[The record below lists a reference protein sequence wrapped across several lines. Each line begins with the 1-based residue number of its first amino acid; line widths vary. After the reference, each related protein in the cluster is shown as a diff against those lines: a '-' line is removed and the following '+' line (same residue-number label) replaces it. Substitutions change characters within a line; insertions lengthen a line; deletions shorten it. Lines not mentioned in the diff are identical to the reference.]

1 MPVVLVTGGA
11 GYVGSHAVLEL
22 LPHFQVIVFD
32 NLSRGHRRLVPA
44 GAEFIQGNLH
54 DTARLADMMQSR
66 RVEAVLHFS
75 AYAYV
80 GESVADPGL
89 YFSNNVA
96 GTLSLLNAMRQA
108 GVQGLI
114 FSSSCTV
121 YGLPQSN
128 PIHEDHP
135 LAPISPY
142 GQSKLMME
150 QILPAYE
157 QAHGLRFF
165 VLRYFNAAGCDA
177 QCRSGELHDPEPH
190 VIPRLL
196 LAAQGRLPHF
206 GILGDRHATPDG
218 TCIRDYVHV
227 TDLAVA
233 HRQALQLLLD
243 GHQSTTCNLGTGH
256 GFSVR
261 ELIQAAEMVTGRSIT
276 VRIEPP
282 RPGDP
287 AGLVADARR
296 ARTILG
302 WSPSHSSMPEIL
314 SSAWRWQQSQ

>member
-32 NLSRGHRRLVPA
+32 NLSRGQRRLVPPS
-44 GAEFIQGNLH
+44 AEFIQGCLH
-54 DTARLADMMQSR
+54 DTASLASLMQSR
-66 RVEAVLHFS
+66 RVDAVLHFA

-89 YFSNNVA
+89 YFTNNVA
-96 GTLSLLNAMRQA
+96 GTLSLLEAMRQA
-108 GVQGLI
+108 EVRRLI
-114 FSSSCTV
+114 FSSSCAV

-128 PIHEDHP
+128 PISEDHP

-150 QILPAYE
+150 QVLPSYE
-157 QAHGLRFF
+157 LAHGLRFF

-177 QCRSGELHDPEPH
+177 AGRSGELHDPEPH

-196 LAAQGRLPHF
+196 LAAQGRLPYF
-206 GILGDRHATPDG
+206 GILGDRHPTPDG

-243 GHQSTTCNLGTGH
+243 GHKSTTCNLGTGQ
-256 GFSVR
+256 GVSVR
-261 ELIQAAEMVTGRSIT
+261 DLIQTAQIVTGRSIT

-287 AGLVADARR
+287 AELVADARF
-296 ARTILG
+296 AQSILG
-302 WSPSHSSMPEIL
+302 WSPTHSSLPKIL
-314 SSAWRWQQSQ
+314 SSAWRWQQTL